1 MTSQSVIAR
10 PYAEAAF
17 SIAKQDSSIEEWSSD
32 MQKIKAVFSN
42 EKIISLLSNPDL
54 SYSDKTQIFLDLF
67 EGEISDKASSF
78 IKVCGD
84 NKRLKNLPEIIN
96 FFNELALESL
106 NKKNVA
112 VFSPFQLEEKQIQK
126 ITSALEKRLDSEVV
140 IDFEIDKSLI
150 GGLKIAYED
159 QVLDM
164 SIKRKLGL
172 LQTQLRN

>member
-17 SIAKQDSSIEEWSSD
+17 SVAKQDNSIEEWSSD
-32 MQKIKAVFSN
+32 LQKIKAVCADQ
-42 EKIISLLSNPDL
+42 KITNLLLNPDL
-54 SYSDKTQIFLDLF
+54 SYSDKTEMFMDLF
-67 EGEISDKASSF
+67 KGEISDKASSF
-78 IKVCGD
+78 VKVCGD

-106 NKKNVA
+106 NKKNVH
-112 VFSPFQLEEKQIQK
+112 VSSPFQLEEKQIKK

-140 IDFEIDKSLI
+140 IDFDIDKSLI

-164 SIKRKLGL
+164 SIKRKLDL

>member
-1 MTSQSVIAR
+1 MSEIRTQSR

-17 SIAKQDSSIEEWSSD
+17 SVAKQDNSIEEWSSD
-32 MQKIKAVFSN
+32 MQKIKAVFTD
-42 EKIISLLSNPDL
+42 EKIASLLLNPNL
-54 SYSDKTQIFLDLF
+54 SYSNKTQIFLDLF

-84 NKRLKNLPEIIN
+84 NKRLKNLPQIIS

-106 NKKNVA
+106 NKKNVS
-112 VFSPFQLEEKQIQK
+112 VSSPFQLEEIQIQK
-126 ITSALEKRLDSEVV
+126 ITSALEKRLNSEVV
-140 IDFEIDKSLI
+140 IDFDIDKSLI

-164 SIKRKLGL
+164 SIKRKLDL

>member
-1 MTSQSVIAR
+1 M
-10 PYAEAAF
+10 
-17 SIAKQDSSIEEWSSD
+17 
-32 MQKIKAVFSN
+32 
-42 EKIISLLSNPDL
+42 
-54 SYSDKTQIFLDLF
+54 DLF
-67 EGEISDKASSF
+67 KGEISDKASSF

-106 NKKNVA
+106 NKKNVH
-112 VFSPFQLEEKQIQK
+112 VSSPFQPEEQQIKK

-140 IDFEIDKSLI
+140 IDFDIDKSLI

-164 SIKRKLGL
+164 SIKRKLDL

>member
-1 MTSQSVIAR
+1 MISQSVIAR

-17 SIAKQDSSIEEWSSD
+17 SVAEQDNSIEEWSSD
-32 MQKIKAVFSN
+32 MQKIKAVFTD
-42 EKIISLLSNPDL
+42 EKIASLLLNPNL
-54 SYSDKTQIFLDLF
+54 SYSNKTQIFLDLF

-84 NKRLKNLPEIIN
+84 NKRLKNLPQIIS

-106 NKKNVA
+106 NKKNVF
-112 VFSPFQLEEKQIQK
+112 VSSPFQLEEKQIQK
-126 ITSALEKRLDSEVV
+126 ITSALEKRRNSEVV
-140 IDFEIDKSLI
+140 IDFDIDKSLI

-164 SIKRKLGL
+164 LSLIHI
-172 LQTQLRN
+172 

>member
-172 LQTQLRN
+172 LQAQLRN

>member
-32 MQKIKAVFSN
+32 MQKIKAVFTN

>member
-17 SIAKQDSSIEEWSSD
+17 SIAKQDSSIVEWSSD

-126 ITSALEKRLDSEVV
+126 ITSALEERLDSEVV

>member
-1 MTSQSVIAR
+1 MISQSVIAR

-17 SIAKQDSSIEEWSSD
+17 SVAEKDSSIEEWSAD
-32 MQKIKAVFSN
+32 MQKIKAVFKD
-42 EKIISLLSNPDL
+42 EKIASLLLNPNL
-54 SYSDKTQIFLDLF
+54 SYSNKTQIFLDLF

-84 NKRLKNLPEIIN
+84 NKRLKNLPEIIS

-106 NKKNVA
+106 NKKNVS
-112 VFSPFQLEEKQIQK
+112 VSSPFQLEEKQIQK
-126 ITSALEKRLDSEVV
+126 ITSALEKRLNSEVV
-140 IDFEIDKSLI
+140 IDFDIDKSLI

-164 SIKRKLGL
+164 SIKRKLDL

>member
-1 MTSQSVIAR
+1 L
-10 PYAEAAF
+10 
-17 SIAKQDSSIEEWSSD
+17 
-32 MQKIKAVFSN
+32 N
-42 EKIISLLSNPDL
+42 
-54 SYSDKTQIFLDLF
+54 LF

-78 IKVCGD
+78 VKVCGD
-84 NKRLKNLPEIIN
+84 NKRLKNLPEIIS

-106 NKKNVA
+106 NKKNVS
-112 VFSPFQLEEKQIQK
+112 VSSPFQLEEKQIKK

-140 IDFEIDKSLI
+140 INFDIDKSLI

-164 SIKRKLGL
+164 SIKRKLDL

>member
-32 MQKIKAVFSN
+32 MQKIKAVFTN

-172 LQTQLRN
+172 LQAQLRN

>member
-32 MQKIKAVFSN
+32 MQKIKAVFTN

-126 ITSALEKRLDSEVV
+126 ITSALEERLDSEVV

>member
-1 MTSQSVIAR
+1 MISQSVIAR

-32 MQKIKAVFSN
+32 MQKIKAVFTN
-42 EKIISLLSNPDL
+42 EKIISLLLNPNL
-54 SYSDKTQIFLDLF
+54 SYSNKTQIFLDLF

-84 NKRLKNLPEIIN
+84 NKRLKNLPQIIS

-106 NKKNVA
+106 NKKNVS
-112 VFSPFQLEEKQIQK
+112 VSSPFQLEEKQIQK
-126 ITSALEKRLDSEVV
+126 ITSALEKRLNSEVV
-140 IDFEIDKSLI
+140 IDFDIDKSLI

-164 SIKRKLGL
+164 SIKRKLDL

>member
-1 MTSQSVIAR
+1 MISQSVIAR

-17 SIAKQDSSIEEWSSD
+17 SVAKKDSSIEEWSSD
-32 MQKIKAVFSN
+32 MQKIKAVLKD
-42 EKIISLLSNPDL
+42 EKIASLLLNPNL
-54 SYSDKTQIFLDLF
+54 SYSNKTQIFLDLF

-84 NKRLKNLPEIIN
+84 NKRLKNLPEIIS

-106 NKKNVA
+106 NKKNVS
-112 VFSPFQLEEKQIQK
+112 VSSPFQLEEKQIQK
-126 ITSALEKRLDSEVV
+126 ITSALEKRLNSEVV
-140 IDFEIDKSLI
+140 IDFDIDKSLI

-164 SIKRKLGL
+164 SIKRKLDL

>member
-1 MTSQSVIAR
+1 MQ
-10 PYAEAAF
+10 
-17 SIAKQDSSIEEWSSD
+17 KQPLALRSKII
-32 MQKIKAVFSN
+32 QLRNGHPICKKIKAVCADQ
-42 EKIISLLSNPDL
+42 KITNLLLNPDL
-54 SYSDKTQIFLDLF
+54 SYSDKTEIFMDLF
-67 EGEISDKASSF
+67 KGEISDKASSF
-78 IKVCGD
+78 VKVCGD

-106 NKKNVA
+106 NKKNVH
-112 VFSPFQLEEKQIQK
+112 VSSPFQLEEKQIKK

-140 IDFEIDKSLI
+140 IDFDIDKSLI

-164 SIKRKLGL
+164 SIKRKLDL

>member
-32 MQKIKAVFSN
+32 MQKIKAVFTN

-78 IKVCGD
+78 IKVCGN

-172 LQTQLRN
+172 LQAQLRN

>member
-1 MTSQSVIAR
+1 MISQSVIAR

-17 SIAKQDSSIEEWSSD
+17 SVAKKDGSIEEWSSD
-32 MQKIKAVFSN
+32 MQKIKAVFKD
-42 EKIISLLSNPDL
+42 EKIASLLLNPNL
-54 SYSDKTQIFLDLF
+54 SYSNKTQIFLDLF

-172 LQTQLRN
+172 LQAQLRN

>member
-17 SIAKQDSSIEEWSSD
+17 SVAKQDNSIEEWTSD
-32 MQKIKAVFSN
+32 MKKIKAVFAN
-42 EKIISLLSNPDL
+42 EKITSLLSNPDM

-67 EGEISDKASSF
+67 QGEISDKASSF

>member
-32 MQKIKAVFSN
+32 MQKIKAVFTN

-112 VFSPFQLEEKQIQK
+112 VFSPFQLEEKQIKK
-126 ITSALEKRLDSEVV
+126 ITSALEERLDSEVV

>member
-32 MQKIKAVFSN
+32 MQKIKAVFTN

-112 VFSPFQLEEKQIQK
+112 VFSSFQLEEKQIQK

-172 LQTQLRN
+172 LQAQLRN

>member
-17 SIAKQDSSIEEWSSD
+17 RVAEQDNSIEEWSSD
-32 MQKIKAVFSN
+32 MQKIKAVFTD
-42 EKIISLLSNPDL
+42 EKIAGLLLNPNL
-54 SYSDKTQIFLDLF
+54 SYSNKTQIFLDLF

-84 NKRLKNLPEIIN
+84 NKRLKNLPEIIS

-106 NKKNVA
+106 NKKNVS
-112 VFSPFQLEEKQIQK
+112 VSSPFQLEEKQIQK
-126 ITSALEKRLDSEVV
+126 ITSALEKRLNSEVV
-140 IDFEIDKSLI
+140 IDFDIDKSLI

-164 SIKRKLGL
+164 SIKRKLDL

>member
-1 MTSQSVIAR
+1 MISQSVIAR

-17 SIAKQDSSIEEWSSD
+17 SVAEQDNSIEEWSSD
-32 MQKIKAVFSN
+32 MQKIKAVFTD
-42 EKIISLLSNPDL
+42 EKIASLLLNPNL
-54 SYSDKTQIFLDLF
+54 SYSNKTQIFLDLF

-84 NKRLKNLPEIIN
+84 NKRLKNLPEIIS

-106 NKKNVA
+106 NKKNVF
-112 VFSPFQLEEKQIQK
+112 VSSPFQLEEKQIQK
-126 ITSALEKRLDSEVV
+126 ITSALEKRLNSEVV
-140 IDFEIDKSLI
+140 IDFDIDKSLI

-164 SIKRKLGL
+164 SIKRKLDL
-172 LQTQLRN
+172 LRTQLRN

>member
-1 MTSQSVIAR
+1 MISQSVIAR

-17 SIAKQDSSIEEWSSD
+17 SVAEQDNSIEEWSSD
-32 MQKIKAVFSN
+32 MQKIKAVFTD
-42 EKIISLLSNPDL
+42 EKIASLLLNPNL
-54 SYSDKTQIFLDLF
+54 SYSNKTQIFLDLF

-84 NKRLKNLPEIIN
+84 NKRLKNLPEIIK

-106 NKKNVA
+106 NKKNVS
-112 VFSPFQLEEKQIQK
+112 VSSPFQLEEKQIKK
-126 ITSALEKRLDSEVV
+126 ITSALEKRLNSEVV
-140 IDFEIDKSLI
+140 VDFDIDKSLI

-164 SIKRKLGL
+164 SIKRKLDL

>member
-1 MTSQSVIAR
+1 M
-10 PYAEAAF
+10 
-17 SIAKQDSSIEEWSSD
+17 
-32 MQKIKAVFSN
+32 
-42 EKIISLLSNPDL
+42 LLNPDL
-54 SYSDKTQIFLDLF
+54 SYSDKTEIFMDLF
-67 EGEISDKASSF
+67 KGEISDKASSF
-78 IKVCGD
+78 VKVCGD

-106 NKKNVA
+106 NKKNVH
-112 VFSPFQLEEKQIQK
+112 VSSPFQLEEKQIKK

-140 IDFEIDKSLI
+140 IDFDIDKSLI

-164 SIKRKLGL
+164 SIKRKLDL

>member
-1 MTSQSVIAR
+1 MISQSVIAR

-32 MQKIKAVFSN
+32 MQKIKAVFTD
-42 EKIISLLSNPDL
+42 EKIASLLLNPNL
-54 SYSDKTQIFLDLF
+54 SYSNKTQIFLDLF

-84 NKRLKNLPEIIN
+84 NKRLKNLPEIIS

-106 NKKNVA
+106 NKKNVS
-112 VFSPFQLEEKQIQK
+112 VSSPFQLEEKQIQK
-126 ITSALEKRLDSEVV
+126 ITSALEKRLNSEVV
-140 IDFEIDKSLI
+140 IDFDIDKSLI

-164 SIKRKLGL
+164 SIKRKLDL

>member
-32 MQKIKAVFSN
+32 MQKIKAVFTN

-78 IKVCGD
+78 IKVCGN

>member
-126 ITSALEKRLDSEVV
+126 ITSALEERLDSEVV